1 MTVHE
6 SPTQKTDPP
15 TLTLT
20 DVNKHF
26 GGVKAVQ
33 NVNLAIDSTTVT
45 ALIGPNGAG
54 KTTLFNVISGFGTPY
69 TGSIR
74 FGDVDLTGLPPHKA
88 ARAGVVRT
96 FQTPIGF
103 PSMSVAEN
111 IAIAIVGQSLS
122 NPWSPFLR
130 WRRDKQVRR
139 DALAQARELLAKA
152 GIENLAEVP
161 GSDLSPGNAK
171 LVEITRQLAM
181 RPKMLLLDEPAAAMA
196 VDQIRSLSR
205 LIRGI
210 ADDGIG
216 VLVIDHNL
224 GFVLE
229 LADTVHVLEYGA
241 VVASGTPEQ
250 IGNDP
255 RVREIYLGGAEE
267 EAGVA

>member
-1 MTVHE
+1 M
-6 SPTQKTDPP
+6 SDLP
-15 TLTLT
+15 TLTLRE
-20 DVNKHF
+20 VSKSF
-26 GGVKAVQ
+26 GGVRAVHD
-33 NVNLAIDSTTVT
+33 VTLSIDSTKVT

-69 TGSIR
+69 AGSIH
-74 FGDVDLTGLPPHKA
+74 FGDLNLTGWAPHRV

-103 PSMSVAEN
+103 PTMSVAEN
-111 IAIAIVGQSLS
+111 VAVAIVGQRLG

-130 WRRDKQVRR
+130 WRHDRKVRR
-139 DALAQARELLAKA
+139 DAILEARDRLAAA
-152 GIENLAEVP
+152 GIAHLADAP
-161 GSDLSPGNAK
+161 GSELSPGNAK
-171 LVEITRQLAM
+171 LVEITRQLAL

-196 VDQIRSLSR
+196 VDQIRTLSR

-229 LADTVHVLEYGA
+229 LADTVHVLESGA

-250 IGNDP
+250 IGNDA
-255 RVREIYLGGAEE
+255 RVREIYLGGTEDVDA
-267 EAGVA
+267 A

>member
-1 MTVHE
+1 MTSTVSSD
-6 SPTQKTDPP
+6 SPA
-15 TLTLT
+15 LTLT
-20 DVNKHF
+20 GVNKAF
-26 GGVKAVQ
+26 GGVQAVRD
-33 NVNLAIDSTTVT
+33 VNLSIDSAKIT

-69 TGSIR
+69 TGSIT
-74 FGDVDLTGLPPHKA
+74 FGDVDLTGWAPHRV

-103 PSMSVAEN
+103 PTMTAADN
-111 IAIAIVGQSLS
+111 IAIAIVGQSLCR
-122 NPWSPFLR
+122 PWSPFLH
-130 WRRDKQVRR
+130 WRRDRQVRR
-139 DALAQARELLAKA
+139 EASSQAREMLAAA
-152 GIENLAEVP
+152 GIEGLADVP
-161 GSDLSPGNAK
+161 ASELSPGNAK

-181 RPKMLLLDEPAAAMA
+181 RPTLLLLDEPAAAMA
-196 VDQIRSLSR
+196 VDQIRTLSR

-255 RVREIYLGGAEE
+255 RVREIYLGGTEE
-267 EAGVA
+267 TGAA